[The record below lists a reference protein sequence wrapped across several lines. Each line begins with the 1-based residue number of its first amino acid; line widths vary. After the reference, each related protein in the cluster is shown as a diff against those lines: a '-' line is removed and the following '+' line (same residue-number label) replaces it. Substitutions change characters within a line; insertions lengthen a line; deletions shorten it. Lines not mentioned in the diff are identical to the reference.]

1 MRAGAIDAVSD
12 VPYDASGWVAVDQ
25 IAEFE
30 ARETPMSPEP
40 QPDYPGIGTVYD
52 YVVVDSSNLPP
63 EGEYRVPEND
73 YQTFFKTKWS
83 NEFTNVSGS

>member
-1 MRAGAIDAVSD
+1 MLTWGEW
-12 VPYDASGWVAVDQ
+12 SGTMCLTDPHCGTDLGLLGTSA
-25 IAEFE
+25 
-30 ARETPMSPEP
+30 EP

-52 YVVVDSSNLPP
+52 YVVVDTSNLPP